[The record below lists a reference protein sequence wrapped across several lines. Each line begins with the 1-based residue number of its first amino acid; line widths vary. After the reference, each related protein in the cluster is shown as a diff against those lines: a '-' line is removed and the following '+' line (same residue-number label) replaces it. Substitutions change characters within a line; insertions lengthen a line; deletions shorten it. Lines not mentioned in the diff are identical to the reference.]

1 MREEIIFVWQRERR
15 EDELVP
21 VRKDFFETIQR
32 YLLHLSTMAKED
44 ENLTARNI
52 FQRLYTRTNFL
63 VNDLIDLRVQKIFNA
78 ALHDEMLN
86 LNEKESSLYKSL
98 HKSLLSYRR
107 GLLGISVPDEA
118 LVPIA
123 EQPDS
128 TNAPPTNDEDKID
141 YCTVEFLDNELE
153 QTLGPDLLSYG
164 PFYKGD
170 FAVIPL
176 ENAHELEK
184 RNKVAILK
192 LES

>member
-15 EDELVP
+15 EDKLVP
-21 VRKDFFETIQR
+21 VREDFFKTIQR

-44 ENLTARNI
+44 ENPTARNI

-63 VNDLIDLRVQKIFNA
+63 VNDLIDLRVQKIFKA
-78 ALHDEMLN
+78 ALHDEMMN
-86 LNEKESSLYKSL
+86 LNEEESSLYKSL
-98 HKSLLSYRR
+98 HKSLLSHRR
-107 GLLGISVPDEA
+107 RLLGIRVTDEEPVP
-118 LVPIA
+118 
-123 EQPDS
+123 EQLDNN
-128 TNAPPTNDEDKID
+128 TNASPTDDEEKID

-153 QTLGPDLLSYG
+153 ETLGPDLLSYG

-184 RNKVAILK
+184 RNKVTILK
-192 LES
+192 LEH

>member
-15 EDELVP
+15 EDKLVP
-21 VRKDFFETIQR
+21 VREDFFKTIQR

-44 ENLTARNI
+44 ENPTARNI

-63 VNDLIDLRVQKIFNA
+63 VNDLIDLRVQKIFKA
-78 ALHDEMLN
+78 ALHDEMMN
-86 LNEKESSLYKSL
+86 LNEEESSVYKSL
-98 HKSLLSYRR
+98 HKSLLSHRR
-107 GLLGISVPDEA
+107 RLLGISVPDEEP
-118 LVPIA
+118 VP
-123 EQPDS
+123 EQLDNS
-128 TNAPPTNDEDKID
+128 TNASPTIDEEKID

-153 QTLGPDLLSYG
+153 ETLGPDLLSYG

-184 RNKVAILK
+184 RNKVTILK
-192 LES
+192 LEH